1 MEKTKREYYNE
12 IRSILEEKEETDLV
26 AFVDHE
32 LELLTKKN
40 AARSDKPTKVQVENA
55 GYMQDILYGL
65 EPGKSYTITEIQ
77 KTVEAV
83 KELSNQRVSRL
94 ARNLVDSGGL
104 VRTEVKGKAYFTLA
118 Q

>member
-1 MEKTKREYYNE
+1 MEKTKKEYYND
-12 IRSILEEKEETDLV
+12 IRDILVEKEENELV

-40 AARSDKPTKVQVENA
+40 ASRSNKPTRTQTENA

-65 EPGKSYTITEIQ
+65 EPGKSYTVTEIQ

-118 Q
+118 